1 MLASIRR
8 SLLALSIM
16 LNGNHGIL
24 TGALAHEPVDFN
36 LA

>member
-1 MLASIRR
+1 
-8 SLLALSIM
+8 LSIT